1 MKKICAIFLTAAM
14 LFLVSACNIK
24 DVTKMA
30 SVGDE
35 FISKGEYNFYLMQAK
50 SQATSAA
57 SQNGDTISTDNDWNT
72 VMIDDV
78 TAAEYAK
85 NLAADTIKQVLVLKA
100 KAIADGETLTEEDL
114 ENVKTQRTSII
125 EQFGGRYN
133 YEQVMAE
140 NGFTLE
146 DIENIIKAEILGQKA
161 MEKYFADD
169 TVSDEDAQARLEEKY
184 VFAKHI
190 LISSQP
196 AAEEEEAVEEAPAEE
211 AAEDEDATEEE
222 AAPAEESEETEVDSE
237 AAADALKEE
246 AKAKAEDIIAQLDN
260 GANFDTLMKANSAD
274 VDGEGN
280 LNGADGYL
288 FTEGEMVKEFET
300 AAFAL
305 KEGEYTKEPVETTY
319 GYHIILRLPL
329 PSDGEE
335 YDNAISKIKSTIN
348 SEKVE
353 DTIDKWAEE
362 LGFSLNEKAI
372 SKIKL

>member
-1 MKKICAIFLTAAM
+1 M

-30 SVGDE
+30 SAGDE
-35 FISKGEYNFYLMQAK
+35 SISKGEYNFYLMQAK
-50 SQATSAA
+50 SQAMSAA
-57 SQNGDTISTDNDWNT
+57 SQNGDTILTDNDWNT

-100 KAIADGETLTEEDL
+100 KALADGETLTEEDL
-114 ENVKTQRTSII
+114 ENVKTQRTSVI
-125 EQFGGRYN
+125 EQFGGRYG

-146 DIENIIKAEILGQKA
+146 DIENIIKDEFLGQKVI
-161 MEKYFADD
+161 EKYFSDD
-169 TVSDEDAQARLEEKY
+169 TVSDEEAQAKLAEDY
-184 VFAKHI
+184 AFAKHI

-196 AAEEEEAVEEAPAEE
+196 QAEEEIVEDIPAEE
-211 AAEDEDATEEE
+211 TAEDEEATEEAIDTE
-222 AAPAEESEETEVDSE
+222 ETEESEATEEDAE

-246 AKAKAEDIIAQLDN
+246 AKAKAEALIAQLDN
-260 GANFDTLMKANSAD
+260 GADFDTLMRANSAD
-274 VDGEGN
+274 VDADGN

-288 FTEGEMVKEFET
+288 FTEGEMVEEFEK

-305 KEGEYTKEPVETTY
+305 AEGEYTKEPVETTY

-329 PSDGEE
+329 PTEGEE
-335 YDNAISKIKSTIN
+335 YDNAISAIKSKISN
-348 SEKVE
+348 EKIE
-353 DTIDKWAEE
+353 ETIDKWAEE

-372 SKIKL
+372 GKIKM